1 MTEHKPPAGRRAATD
16 RIIDAMPDWVTAAVQ
31 LNGLIADHMGVV
43 PSDFACLHALNRGGP
58 ATAAALADRVGLT
71 PGSLSRMI
79 DRLESAGLVQRRPDP
94 HDRRKTLIEPTTEGL
109 ARINDYYAGLNVRTR
124 EVLADFTDDQ
134 LDSVLRFVQAAQ
146 AGTQDEVDRLRS
158 PSRGGGRGPAPTRQ
172 NDTVVQPRPRPGGSA
187 GSGGAGGG

>member
-1 MTEHKPPAGRRAATD
+1 MTEHHPPSGRGAATD
-16 RIIDAMPDWVTAAVQ
+16 RIFDAMPDWVTASVQ
-31 LNGLIADHMGVV
+31 LNSLIADRMGVV

-94 HDRRKTLIEPTTEGL
+94 HDRRKTLLEPTTEGI

-124 EVLADFTDDQ
+124 EVLADFTGDQ
-134 LDSVLRFVQAAQ
+134 LDSVLRFVEAVQTA
-146 AGTQDEVDRLRS
+146 TQDEVDRLRS
-158 PSRGGGRGPAPTRQ
+158 DRSEGRRPAATR
-172 NDTVVQPRPRPGGSA
+172 
-187 GSGGAGGG
+187 